1 MKIKD
6 LKDEQIRQYLRLNDD
21 DGLLDI
27 FKQSALSY
35 IKSYTGMSEKD
46 INSNDDIT
54 VAYLVLIS
62 DFYDNRQ
69 YAQDRNYSNKSVDTI
84 LGMHCTN
91 FIPKR

>member
-6 LKDEQIRQYLRLNDD
+6 LKDEQIRQYLRLNEDD
-21 DGLLDI
+21 NLLDI

-69 YAQDRNYSNKSVDTI
+69 YTQDRNYSNKSVDTI
-84 LGMHCTN
+84 LGMHCIN
-91 FIPKR
+91 FIPRK

>member
-6 LKDEQIRQYLRLNDD
+6 LKDEQIRQYLRLNED

-35 IKSYTGMSEKD
+35 IKSYTGLSEKD
-46 INSNDDIT
+46 INNNDDIT
-54 VAYLVLIS
+54 MAYLVLIS

-69 YAQDRNYSNKSVDTI
+69 YTQDRNYSNKSVDTI
-84 LGMHCTN
+84 LGMHCIN
-91 FIPKR
+91 FIPRK

>member
-6 LKDEQIRQYLRLNDD
+6 LKDEQIREYLRLNED

-35 IKSYTGMSEKD
+35 IKSYTGLSEKD
-46 INSNDDIT
+46 INNHDDIT
-54 VAYLVLIS
+54 MAYLVLIS

-69 YAQDRNYSNKSVDTI
+69 YTQDRNYSNKSVDTI
-84 LGMHCTN
+84 LGMHCIN

>member
-6 LKDEQIRQYLRLNDD
+6 LKDEQIREYLRLNED

-35 IKSYTGMSEKD
+35 IKSYTGLSEKD
-46 INSNDDIT
+46 INNNDDIT
-54 VAYLVLIS
+54 MADLVLIS

-69 YAQDRNYSNKSVDTI
+69 YTQDRNYSNKSVDTI
-84 LGMHCTN
+84 LGMHCIN

>member
-6 LKDEQIRQYLRLNDD
+6 LKDEQIREYLRLNED

-35 IKSYTGMSEKD
+35 IKSYTGLSEKD
-46 INSNDDIT
+46 INNNDDIT
-54 VAYLVLIS
+54 MAYLVLIS

-69 YAQDRNYSNKSVDTI
+69 YTQDRNYSNKSVDTI
-84 LGMHCTN
+84 LGMNCIN

>member
-21 DGLLDI
+21 DGLLAV
-27 FKQSALSY
+27 FKQSAMAY
-35 IKSYTGMSEKD
+35 IKSYTGLSEEK
-46 INSNDDIT
+46 INSNEDIT
-54 VAYLVLIS
+54 MAYLVLIS

-69 YAQDRNYSNKSVDTI
+69 YTQDRNYSNKSVDTI
-84 LGMHCTN
+84 LGMHCIN

>member
-6 LKDEQIRQYLRLNDD
+6 LKDEQIREYLRLNED

-35 IKSYTGMSEKD
+35 IKSYTGLSEKD
-46 INSNDDIT
+46 INNNDDIT
-54 VAYLVLIS
+54 MAYLVLIS

-69 YAQDRNYSNKSVDTI
+69 YTQDRNYSNKSVDTI
-84 LGMHCTN
+84 LGMHCIN